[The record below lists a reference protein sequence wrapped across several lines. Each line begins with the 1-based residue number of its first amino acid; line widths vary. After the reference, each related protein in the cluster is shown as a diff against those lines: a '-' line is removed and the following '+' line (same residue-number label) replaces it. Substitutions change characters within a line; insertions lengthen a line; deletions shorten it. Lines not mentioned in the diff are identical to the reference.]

1 MKSRRSHCAC
11 GSRQGLW
18 RTLQSNVGSVE
29 RLSEL
34 GIRKDALQSEV
45 AWLPHVQ
52 QKAVDESDQ
61 TSISRL
67 AIQQALG

>member
-1 MKSRRSHCAC
+1 MESRRSHCAC
-11 GSRQGLW
+11 GSRRRLW
-18 RTLQSNVGSVE
+18 RTLQSNVGSAG

-45 AWLPHVQ
+45 AWLPCVQ

-61 TSISRL
+61 TSISGL
-67 AIQQALG
+67 AIQQAQG